1 MTINIIRVR
10 DNTDNYK
17 FELSTFIDEFNLF
30 LESGSDE
37 LSIKDFIIIVIKS
50 YGIIGNTVPHKLMNI
65 MARDLKD
72 KKYPDIIKNAIE
84 VTLCFIMR
92 HSISKRH
99 PDADVTNM
107 TKVMEERWSSILREI
122 EQTEV

>member
-1 MTINIIRVR
+1 M
-10 DNTDNYK
+10 
-17 FELSTFIDEFNLF
+17 
-30 LESGSDE
+30 ESGSDE

-84 VTLCFIMR
+84 ATLCFIMR

-107 TKVMEERWSSILREI
+107 TKVMEERWTSILREI
-122 EQTEV
+122 GQTEV